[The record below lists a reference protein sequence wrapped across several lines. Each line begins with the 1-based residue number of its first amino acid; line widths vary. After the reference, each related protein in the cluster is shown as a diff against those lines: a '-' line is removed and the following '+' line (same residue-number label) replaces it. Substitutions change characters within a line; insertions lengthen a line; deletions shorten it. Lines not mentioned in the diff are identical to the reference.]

1 MFTWLNYWFTLLIN
15 DAMTSSAHT
24 GERAIHSSNFSAFI
38 TLRCCDFLAQ
48 LIFLRSSI
56 CTSATASVELCSP
69 RGEVP
74 WSFAAVNRHCAR
86 FIAREDPHSKCIK
99 CLGFSHAGDAVYG
112 TSKCKICD
120 DFRLIT
126 IRSRLE
132 DCERESSIFPRR
144 ASSTSAAPR
153 EIGLS

>member
-15 DAMTSSAHT
+15 DAMT
-24 GERAIHSSNFSAFI
+24 FI

-74 WSFAAVNRHCAR
+74 WSFAAVNRRARVSSLAKTHTVSALSAWGFRMQVTRFMGPQNAR
-86 FIAREDPHSKCIK
+86 FA
-99 CLGFSHAGDAVYG
+99 
-112 TSKCKICD
+112 
-120 DFRLIT
+120 T
-126 IRSRLE
+126 I
-132 DCERESSIFPRR
+132 SI
-144 ASSTSAAPR
+144 S
-153 EIGLS
+153 